1 MKTLIVSLFSF
12 FLLLAVTDVKA
23 QTAMD
28 NSKSKDE
35 FWGTPKKTHR
45 GASADAVGTRGEA
58 LDTRYNAY
66 ETGKRG
72 SFRLM
77 NFKNKNIKLTE
88 MQKREE
94 KILKKH
100 KREKKRREREMRRN
114 D

>member
-1 MKTLIVSLFSF
+1 
-12 FLLLAVTDVKA
+12 
-23 QTAMD
+23 
-28 NSKSKDE
+28 
-35 FWGTPKKTHR
+35 
-45 GASADAVGTRGEA
+45 
-58 LDTRYNAY
+58 
-66 ETGKRG
+66 
-72 SFRLM
+72 M